1 MKGVRGGWGLMDRV
15 RAWLKEW
22 VSMDGHLGRVWSLGE
37 LMEDYRLFHRQSSPD
52 LDEGYFRY
60 CILLLCKELGKK
72 FTSHVILGTMFVC
85 IHDGNLN
92 GVFAPYFSEME
103 KVNGPRVRD
112 IVTRGN
118 T

>member
-1 MKGVRGGWGLMDRV
+1 MDRV

-22 VSMDGHLGRVWSLGE
+22 VLVDGHLGRVWSLAE
-37 LMEDYRLFHRQSSPD
+37 LMEDYRVFCRLSD
-52 LDEGYFRY
+52 VDIDEGYFRY
-60 CILLLCKELGKK
+60 CLQLLCKELGKK
-72 FTSHVILGTMFVC
+72 FTRHVIMGTMFVC

-92 GVFAPYFSEME
+92 GVFAPYFSQME
-103 KVNGPRVRD
+103 KVVGPRVRD